1 MPNLLLIGP
10 DTATRP
16 YLDRL
21 MTLPS
26 VRSCDSTEPCLP
38 NEPVRGLIV
47 RDVERLT
54 PEGQDQLVEWLNGPG
69 FHTRIV
75 ATSVTS
81 LYPMVERGEFSD
93 ALYYRINMV
102 ILLLEESSASAAEQR
117 VAIGPAPSPS

>member
-10 DTATRP
+10 DAATRP

-21 MTLPS
+21 MTAPS
-26 VRSCDSTEPCLP
+26 VRSCDSAEPRLP
-38 NEPVRGLIV
+38 SEPVGGLV
-47 RDVERLT
+47 LRDVERLT
-54 PEGQDQLVEWLNGPG
+54 RERQDQLVEWLNGPG

-102 ILLLEESSASAAEQR
+102 TLLLEESSTSHTSGV
-117 VAIGPAPSPS
+117 VARE

>member
-21 MTLPS
+21 MALPS
-26 VRSCDSTEPCLP
+26 VRSCDSAEPRLP
-38 NEPVRGLIV
+38 SEPVGSLLV

-54 PEGQDQLVEWLNGPG
+54 RESQERLVEWLNGPG
-69 FHTRIV
+69 FHTRVV

-102 ILLLEESSASAAEQR
+102 TLLLEENCRLTAS
-117 VAIGPAPSPS
+117 I